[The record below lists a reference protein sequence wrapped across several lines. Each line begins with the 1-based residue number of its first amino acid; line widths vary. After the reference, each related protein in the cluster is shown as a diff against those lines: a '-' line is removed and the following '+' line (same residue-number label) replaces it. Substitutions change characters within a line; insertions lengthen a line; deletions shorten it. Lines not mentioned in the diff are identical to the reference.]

1 MAWVLLE
8 HVESQIIVC
17 TIWRCGCSLWLS
29 NQNDCQRVKATHRL
43 IPAGINLQILLFRV
57 AKKSKVSVYGYRNL
71 KLKLRAAKALPFIDL
86 QKINFLLNHFTAGEG
101 VDATVAD
108 INF

>member
-1 MAWVLLE
+1 MWNRRLLCVLYGDADA
-8 HVESQIIVC
+8 VY
-17 TIWRCGCSLWLS
+17 RC

-57 AKKSKVSVYGYRNL
+57 TKKYKVSVHGYRNL

-86 QKINFLLNHFTAGEG
+86 QKMNFLLNCDPFFDC
-101 VDATVAD
+101 V
-108 INF
+108 